1 MEREFITRSELVS
14 MFAEKEG
21 LTTKEARR
29 IMESYESLIYD
40 VLMDDCEVGMG
51 KLGKFKFYDI
61 GEHKRKDFAIGEI
74 RVFPKRSGVKFKV
87 ANPIKKVVKERTSG
101 K

>member
-61 GEHKRKDFAIGEI
+61 GEHKRKDFAIGESEYSQ
-74 RVFPKRSGVKFKV
+74 REVVSNLRLPTQL
-87 ANPIKKVVKERTSG
+87 KK
-101 K
+101 